1 METLKLSD
9 DSISMIAQALQV
21 AILTGTDVVDN
32 LRSIRLVEN
41 DGSLAPEPEFVKS
54 WESNIQ
60 KLLAEAQELS
70 TEQE

>member
-32 LRSIRLVEN
+32 LRSIRLVESN
-41 DGSLAPEPEFVKS
+41 GSLTPEPEFVKS
-54 WESNIQ
+54 WDANIQ

-70 TEQE
+70 TDQE

>member
-9 DSISMIAQALQV
+9 DSISIIAQALQI

-41 DGSLAPEPEFVKS
+41 DGNLAPEPEFVKN
-54 WESNIQ
+54 WEGNIQ
-60 KLLAEAQELS
+60 KLLAEAQEQAPD
-70 TEQE
+70 QE

>member
-32 LRSIRLVEN
+32 LRSIRLVES
-41 DGSLAPEPEFVKS
+41 DGILTPEPEFVKS
-54 WESNIQ
+54 WETNIQ

>member
-41 DGSLAPEPEFVKS
+41 DGSLTPEPEFVKS
-54 WESNIQ
+54 WEGNIQ

>member
-9 DSISMIAQALQV
+9 DSISMIAQALQI

-41 DGSLAPEPEFVKS
+41 AGSLSPEPEFVKN
-54 WESNIQ
+54 WEDNIQ
-60 KLLAEAQELS
+60 KLLSEAQEQ
-70 TEQE
+70 TPEQE